1 MWLGLHHTVNN
12 EWMNEWMNGWMVC
25 AELRHGETSNILMM
39 A

>member
-25 AELRHGETSNILMM
+25 AELRHGKQAIY
-39 A
+39 